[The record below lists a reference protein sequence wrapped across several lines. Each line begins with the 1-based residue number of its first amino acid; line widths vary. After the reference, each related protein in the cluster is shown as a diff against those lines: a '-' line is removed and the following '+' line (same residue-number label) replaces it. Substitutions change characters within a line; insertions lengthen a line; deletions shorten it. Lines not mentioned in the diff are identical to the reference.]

1 MADKR
6 LKQTKKIYV
15 ETEYDNIIVVN
26 PNEIYDAN
34 NLPAPRL
41 VDHEDLVYYANLE
54 TFIIPR
60 TKLAIGET
68 FDSPVVNTTIA
79 TVFGGEEDLKINF
92 LKPKGKTAFDTSWSD
107 QLTGFESRLGKGANQ
122 KTEEVVTIDGKPRFK
137 NSVAKYEDTQML
149 GIKSIRVNIKGTGV
163 PEVNIEMTDIQGR
176 ALFEQGENSIYSA
189 FFNFPYPLFY
199 LTLKGYYGKAIR
211 YRLSLLSFNARFDAN
226 TGNYDISLK
235 LVGKFTALLF
245 DTPLQYAVTAPKMYN
260 TEITYKNNNNN
271 TVQTINTYKGRQ
283 KLDEVYEIYKR
294 KGLITQDF
302 PQLSID
308 EFKQRV
314 DGYTAKLLQDAE
326 KKGDFTQLNDIQDY
340 RESLEGLRK
349 SVYTNSLDKFL
360 DKSSFY
366 VSGNQKLIYYP
377 FKKDIQDQTKEDY
390 KTKINERIT
399 YYIKKL
405 NDNAT
410 FGKGG
415 KREIPLKIKDKN
427 DVLKKLDFESWIN
440 NDEDLKNTFFYRF
453 NKPVDLTTEN
463 GVKEFEKFKLD
474 EDKNKLLK
482 EKVLNEKGEWVE
494 DNTTYFVFGD
504 KIVADGTYVPNSFL
518 DDIDDA
524 EKSLQTNEE
533 EIENILSQILADRAL
548 KNPSEGGLG
557 FRPTIRNVFAI
568 IFAGADAFYRL
579 MEDVHE
585 SAWDVRDE
593 PSRLLAVIP
602 PEKNFSVDA
611 LKTLQTSSGELNKD
625 NVVYPWPLYF
635 VKEKQKD
642 GREVY
647 TIQYPGDAKVIR
659 QTKGYDYRLWPE
671 IGFVEAYLK
680 GTTETSKPVS
690 SNVYNNPADYSKYVS
705 ANAIEFPFKTTPY
718 QDLVAIPFFYEL
730 FERTYLSSFY
740 TKFIGDEISK
750 KQIDKFYGNIESKNI
765 ENSIGNSI
773 ELNQIL
779 KNYKF
784 DYNSFIAYLKKISN
798 DGNGE
803 SWQTYIRSKYK
814 TEYIDNLLKNSND
827 IYSIDTISN
836 RSIKISSD
844 LELAKNLKEFLE
856 STNSSKLSFLDTY
869 PFTDLNWISG
879 NTSNG
884 NSVSSLEQFN
894 DTTKT
899 FIYLDDKK
907 TIARINETEKYQ
919 KLSLLSDFRILETA
933 NQPYVSTLN
942 APINNQLILKSFYQ
956 DRKIKDFYP
965 TESYIDYGNSYSGN
979 VGTQIQTTSLLNTP
993 YFINALIKG
1002 VDENK
1007 TKTDNAF
1014 TTLGY
1019 LFLNSLPLITTK
1031 EKIKSIDNGTYTD
1044 LDYLASTLKKYSS
1057 IHQVP
1062 YAWVLKYGSIWY
1074 RYKKFVNDNVDI
1086 LDSVWNDFDY
1096 VGAYDPTTSAS
1107 TTQYI
1112 IPDYSGNNQTVV
1124 LQKTE
1129 NFPLPSTQFKDY
1141 IGTGFYPK
1149 VINAVYNFI
1158 TEKDLFTGYT
1168 ITNFQNAYNNANFR
1182 LGKNNQSNT
1191 YLNFGFDST
1200 NGNRSLQKTNYY
1212 SYVELSGSTQQYMML
1227 FPSMGGIPIDQSIY
1241 ECVNS
1246 NNVLTKELLNNKSV
1260 YNGSTR
1266 SLWSASH
1273 FGYFDN
1279 SLLKKPSPTQYL
1291 KAIKLNTDE
1300 QTPFDLKSA
1309 QSEYASI
1316 EEIFSVFTPEML
1328 DKFEEQFIGFCNY
1341 RPLSKNLILKDEII
1355 DPSYTSTNKVAN
1367 STQKR
1372 LYTQLL
1378 NLFLVNKTGIT
1389 FVNEDV
1395 DGKTLGQ
1402 KQMITF
1408 TSSLKEFLNFD
1419 CVLKLG
1425 NPGNFDRRLFNSF
1438 SNLKEFVPEFDKYE
1452 FKPYVKGTLPGD
1464 GTNVT
1469 LIQSVTQNQ
1478 NAWNTLRTY
1487 LGFSSI
1493 PGVDYPGQPNPVFPS
1508 TPPLPTLSA
1517 TTASTP
1523 TSTTNVTIPPSTHYT
1538 FQSCCNANEI
1548 FNVVIPN
1555 NVISNVVG
1563 TGTTYIE
1570 GEVYYLEVGEFNDPN
1585 GLQFCARKIANTTT
1599 FNPVNQNQSANA
1611 IKTYTLDYDGDD
1623 YVGVPNAAVACVSY
1637 EVLPAN
1643 CLQQPQPQQTQ
1654 TIQQQLPVTQ
1664 PQTNTPLPG
1673 TPKSTVADFFI
1684 DNDIEFTEENVKLT
1698 YPLIR
1703 LYSQKKLE
1711 DSNLNKQ
1718 TFTTLINEFLTSQ
1731 KSIQEKILN
1740 QTFLNLNK
1748 NLSNISVNN
1757 NTTNAVTGDVGKL
1770 TLYNTLKAFND
1781 KWIAGSDLK
1790 YVTLF
1795 EDFLFMDRANSD
1807 IGDTY
1812 VVDVEKVVKRMDTTN
1827 NPDMNLMSLVSNIL
1841 SDNQFMFFAMPAY
1854 INFYGIQ
1861 SAVRNGQPIDIE
1873 IPNSMFGTYLEV
1885 DYTKSS
1891 PKFLCLYMGNPSEY
1905 PKPKENS
1912 FIRFDDDSFDLR
1924 MPDNP
1929 LRISDPNRDY
1939 SKTNK
1944 VVGFSVDF
1952 GIQNQNMFKNLDL
1965 DMSEMKNTSESF
1977 KVFADIGGSV
1987 SGDKVAQQ
1995 SVSMYS
2001 IYKSRSY
2008 SCGVESMG
2016 NAMIQPTMYFVLRHV
2031 PLFYGPYWIY
2041 EVDHNISENGF
2052 TTKFKGTRIPKYSLP
2067 SVDNLLI
2074 NVNEKILQSYKEK
2087 IKKTKTDKE
2096 IKDETLVNT
2105 DPTITVTK
2113 TGLDKCKEVTKY
2125 TTLPFVEVKR
2135 TPFTLEEIIP
2145 IIKSSTTDVRLRAL
2159 LLVIAITRPVNSYDK
2174 DLSQITPIN
2183 NNFYEISTE
2192 TKHNGSL
2199 DTYLT
2204 EQTCVDVAGTSRV
2217 FASFTET
2224 NTSSN
2229 FMVSFYQSMIPLIE
2243 SLKTLNVDT
2252 NEYKQYGKALAQLCL
2267 TTWDTAVAFGP
2278 PPLSAE
2284 QIKNEITTT
2293 TNNGVINTYNIY
2305 VSLFTEYYEY
2315 FVLNPN

>member
-6 LKQTKKIYV
+6 LKQTKKIFV
-15 ETEYDNIIVVN
+15 ETEYDNIILVN
-26 PNEIYDAN
+26 PNEIYDEN
-34 NLPAPRL
+34 NQPAPRL

-68 FDSPVVNTTIA
+68 FDSPVINTTIA

-92 LKPKGKTAFDTSWSD
+92 LKPKGKTTFDTSWSD
-107 QLTGFESRLGKGANQ
+107 QLTGFESRLFKGANQ
-122 KTEEVVTIDGKPRFK
+122 KTEQIVTIDNKSRFK

-211 YRLSLLSFNARFDAN
+211 YRLSLLSFNARFDSK

-260 TEITYKNNNNN
+260 TEITVKNNNNN
-271 TVQTINTYKGRQ
+271 TVQTLNTYKGRQ

-294 KGLITQDF
+294 KGLIPQTF
-302 PQLSID
+302 PHLSID
-308 EFKQRV
+308 EFKYRV
-314 DGYTAKLLQDAE
+314 DNYAIKLQQDAA
-326 KKGDFTQLNDIQDY
+326 KNGDFTQLNDVQDY
-340 RESLEGLRK
+340 REALDGLRK
-349 SVYTNSLDKFL
+349 SVYTNSIEKFL
-360 DKSSFY
+360 DRSSFY

-390 KTKINERIT
+390 KTKIDERIK
-399 YYIKKL
+399 YYLNKL
-405 NDNAT
+405 NSNKT

-427 DVLKKLDFESWIN
+427 DVLKKLNFTSWIG
-440 NDEDLKNTFFYRF
+440 NDEDVKNTFFYRF
-453 NKPVDLTTEN
+453 NKPVDLTTEL
-463 GVKEFEKFKLD
+463 GRKEFEKFKLD

-482 EKVLNEKGEWVE
+482 EKVLNQRGEWVE
-494 DNTTYFVFGD
+494 DDTTYFVFGD
-504 KIVADGTYVPNSFL
+504 RIVSDGTYVPNSFL
-518 DDIDDA
+518 DNIDDA
-524 EKSLQTNEE
+524 EKTLQTNEE

-548 KNPSEGGLG
+548 KNPSDGGLG

-579 MEDVHE
+579 MEDTHQ
-585 SAWDVRDE
+585 SAWDVRE
-593 PSRLLAVIP
+593 ETARLLAVIP
-602 PEKNFSVDA
+602 PDKNFSVDG
-611 LKTLQTSSGELNKD
+611 KNSIQTASGTLNKD

-635 VKEKQKD
+635 IKEKQAD
-642 GREVY
+642 QREVY

-690 SNVYNNPADYSKYVS
+690 SNVYNNLADFSKYVS
-705 ANAIEFPFKTTPY
+705 ANAIEFPFKTAPY

-730 FERTYLSSFY
+730 YERTYLSSFY
-740 TKFIGDEISK
+740 SKLIGEEISK
-750 KQIDKFYGNIESKNI
+750 KQIDKFYGDIESRNI
-765 ENSIGNSI
+765 ENSIGNNI

-784 DYNSFIAYLKKISN
+784 NYNTFIAYLKKISN

-814 TEYIDNLLKNSND
+814 TEYIDGLIKNAND
-827 IYSIDTISN
+827 IFSIDTISN

-844 LELAKNLKEFLE
+844 LELAKNLKQFLE
-856 STNSSKLSFLDTY
+856 STDSSKINFLDTY
-869 PFTDLNWISG
+869 PFTNISWLSG

-894 DTTKT
+894 DTTKS
-899 FIYLDDKK
+899 FVYLDDKK
-907 TIARINETEKYQ
+907 TIARINETENYP
-919 KLSLLSDFRILETA
+919 KLSLLSDYRILETA
-933 NQPYVSTLN
+933 SQPYVSTTN
-942 APINNQLILKSFYQ
+942 APINNPLSLKTFFNN
-956 DRKIKDFYP
+956 RKIKDFYP
-965 TESYIDYGNSYSGN
+965 TETYIDYGNSYSGN

-993 YFINALIKG
+993 YFINALMQG
-1002 VDENK
+1002 VEENK
-1007 TKTDNAF
+1007 TNTDNAF

-1031 EKIKSIDNGTYTD
+1031 EKIKSIKNNTYTD

-1057 IHQVP
+1057 IHQMP

-1074 RYKKFVNDNVDI
+1074 RYKKFVNENIDI
-1086 LDSVWNDFDY
+1086 LDSIWKDFDY
-1096 VGAYDPTTSAS
+1096 VSAYDPTTSAS
-1107 TTQYI
+1107 TLQYV
-1112 IPDYSGNNQTVV
+1112 IPDYSGNNQTVT

-1129 NFPLPSTQFKDY
+1129 NFPIPSIQTKDL
-1141 IGTGFYPK
+1141 IGCGFYPK
-1149 VINAVYNFI
+1149 VINTVYQFI
-1158 TEKDLFTGYT
+1158 TKKDLFTGYT
-1168 ITNFQNAYNNANFR
+1168 TTNFQNAYNNKRFR
-1182 LGKNNQSNT
+1182 LGKNNQSTT
-1191 YLNFGFDST
+1191 YLNFGFDT
-1200 NGNRSLQKTNYY
+1200 LNPNRSLQKTNYY
-1212 SYVELSGSTQQYMML
+1212 SYVELSASTQQYIML

-1246 NNVLTKELLNNKSV
+1246 NNNLTKELFNNKSV
-1260 YNGSTR
+1260 YNGSVR
-1266 SLWSASH
+1266 SLWSSSQ

-1279 SLLKKPSPTQYL
+1279 TLIKKPQPTQYL
-1291 KAIKLNTDE
+1291 KSIRLNTDE
-1300 QTPFDLKSA
+1300 QTPFDFKSA
-1309 QSEYASI
+1309 QSEYSSI
-1316 EEIFSVFTPEML
+1316 EEIFSIFTPEIL

-1341 RPLSKNLILKDEII
+1341 KPISKNLILKDEII
-1355 DPSYTSTNKVAN
+1355 DPSYTTSNKVAN
-1367 STQKR
+1367 IEQKR
-1372 LYTQLL
+1372 LYEQLK
-1378 NLFLVNKTGIT
+1378 NLFLINKTGIN
-1389 FVNEDV
+1389 FVSEDV
-1395 DGKTLGQ
+1395 DGKTLSE

-1408 TSSLKEFLNFD
+1408 TSSLKEFLTFD

-1425 NPGNFDRRLFNSF
+1425 NPGNFDRKLFNSF

-1452 FKPYVKGTLPGD
+1452 FQPYKKGTLPGD

-1469 LIQSVTQNQ
+1469 LLQSVTQNQ
-1478 NAWNTLRTY
+1478 DAWKTLRTY

-1493 PGVDYPGQPNPVFPS
+1493 PGVDYPGQPNPIFPS
-1508 TPPLPTLSA
+1508 A
-1517 TTASTP
+1517 TP
-1523 TSTTNVTIPPSTHYT
+1523 TSTITPTTTVTPTSTSNVTIPPSTHYT
-1538 FQSCCNANEI
+1538 FQSCCNSNEI
-1548 FNVVIPN
+1548 FNIVIQN
-1555 NVISNVVG
+1555 SSLSNVVT
-1563 TGTTYIE
+1563 TGSTYDE
-1570 GEVYYLEVGEFNDPN
+1570 GEVYYMEVTEYNQPN
-1585 GLQFCARKIANTTT
+1585 ALQFCARKIQNTTT
-1599 FNPVNQNQSANA
+1599 FNLPNQNQSQNQ
-1611 IKTYTLDYDGDD
+1611 IKTYVLDFDD
-1623 YVGVPNAAVACVSY
+1623 DQYVGVPNSAVFCVSY
-1637 EVLPAN
+1637 EILPSN
-1643 CLQQPQPQQTQ
+1643 CLQQPQPNQNQTL
-1654 TIQQQLPVTQ
+1654 QQQLPITQ

-1673 TPKSTVADFFI
+1673 SPKSTVADFFI
-1684 DNDIEFTEENVKLT
+1684 DNNIDFTSENIKIT

-1703 LYSQKKLE
+1703 LYSQKKL
-1711 DSNLNKQ
+1711 DNSSLNKQ
-1718 TFTTLINEFLTSQ
+1718 TFTTLINDYLNAQ
-1731 KSIQEKILN
+1731 KSIQEKILT
-1740 QTFLNLNK
+1740 QTFTNLNK
-1748 NLSNISVNN
+1748 NLNEITVNY

-1807 IGDTY
+1807 VGDVY
-1812 VVDVEKVVKRMDTTN
+1812 VVDVDKIVKRLDIKN
-1827 NPDMNLMSLVSNIL
+1827 NPDLNLMTVVSNIL
-1841 SDNQFMFFAMPAY
+1841 GDNQFMFFAMPAY

-1861 SAVRNGQPIDIE
+1861 TAVRNGKPVDIE
-1873 IPNSMFGTYLEV
+1873 IPNSLFGTYLEV

-1924 MPDNP
+1924 ISDNP
-1929 LRISDPNRDY
+1929 LRVSDSKRDY
-1939 SKTNK
+1939 SKTNR

-1952 GIQNQNMFKNLDL
+1952 GIQNQNIFKDLDL

-2016 NAMIQPTMYFVLRHV
+2016 NVMIQPTMYFVLRHV

-2041 EVDHNISENGF
+2041 EVDHNVSENGF

-2067 SVDNLLI
+2067 NVDQLLI
-2074 NVNEKILQSYKEK
+2074 NVNQKILQSYKEK
-2087 IKKTKTDKE
+2087 IKKTKTDEE
-2096 IKDETLVNT
+2096 IKKETEINT
-2105 DPTITVTK
+2105 DPTITTTK
-2113 TGLDKCKEVTKY
+2113 TGIDVCKDITKY
-2125 TTLPFVEVKR
+2125 TTLPFVDLKR
-2135 TPFTLEEIIP
+2135 TPFTDEELQP
-2145 IIKSSTTDVRLRAL
+2145 IVRAATTDPKLRAL
-2159 LLVIAITRPVNSYDK
+2159 IMGIAVTRVINSYDTA
-2174 DLSQITPIN
+2174 SGQMNSVN

-2199 DTYLT
+2199 DTYLK
-2204 EQTCVDVAGTSRV
+2204 EQTCIDVAGTSRAL
-2217 FASFTET
+2217 ASFTDT
-2224 NTSSN
+2224 TTSTN
-2229 FMVSFYQSMIPLIE
+2229 FMVSFYQSMLPLIE
-2243 SLKTLNVDT
+2243 QLKNVNVDT
-2252 NEYKQYGKALAQLCL
+2252 NEYKQYGKALSQLCL
-2267 TTWDTAVAFGP
+2267 TTWDTGVAFGP
-2278 PPLSAE
+2278 PALNAE
-2284 QIKNEITTT
+2284 QIKNEVINN
-2293 TNNGVINTYNIY
+2293 TNTQVINTYPFYVNI
-2305 VSLFTEYYEY
+2305 FTTFYEA
-2315 FVLNPN
+2315 FVLNP

>member
-26 PNEIYDAN
+26 PNEIYDEN

-260 TEITYKNNNNN
+260 TEITYKDNSNN
-271 TVQTINTYKGRQ
+271 TVQTKNTYKGRQ
-283 KLDEVYEIYKR
+283 KLDEVYDIYIR
-294 KGLITQDF
+294 KGLIPKDF
-302 PQLSID
+302 PKLSID

-314 DGYTAKLLQDAE
+314 DGYTAKLLQDASD
-326 KKGDFTQLNDIQDY
+326 KGDFTQLNDIQDY
-340 RESLEGLRK
+340 KDALASLRK
-349 SVYTNSLDKFL
+349 NVYTNSLNKFL

-377 FKKDIQDQTKEDY
+377 FKKDIEDQTREDY
-390 KTKINERIT
+390 KTKIDDRIK
-399 YYIKKL
+399 YYITKL
-405 NDNAT
+405 NENKT

-427 DVLKKLDFESWIN
+427 DVLKKLDFETWIN
-440 NDEDLKNTFFYRF
+440 SDEDLKNTFFERF
-453 NKPVDLTTEN
+453 RRPVDLSTEN
-463 GVKEFEKFKLD
+463 GIKEFEKFKLD
-474 EDKNKLLK
+474 EDKNKLLR

-494 DNTTYFVFGD
+494 DNVTYFVFGD
-504 KIVADGTYVPNSFL
+504 KTVADGIYVPNSFL

-524 EKSLQTNEE
+524 EKSLLTNEE
-533 EIENILSQILADRAL
+533 EIEKILSQVLADRAL

-557 FRPTIRNVFAI
+557 FKPTIRNIFAI

-579 MEDVHE
+579 LEDVHQ

-593 PSRLLAVIP
+593 PARLLAVVP

-611 LKTLQTSSGELNKD
+611 MRTLQTSSGELNKD

-635 VKEKQKD
+635 IKEKQTD
-642 GREVY
+642 GRDVY

-680 GTTETSKPVS
+680 GTTETAKPVS
-690 SNVYNNPADYSKYVS
+690 ANVYNNPADYSKYVS

-730 FERTYLSSFY
+730 FERTYLSSYY

-750 KQIDKFYGNIESKNI
+750 KQIDKFYGDIESKNI
-765 ENSIGNSI
+765 QNSLGDSI

-784 DYNSFIAYLKKISN
+784 DYNTFISYLKKISN

-814 TEYIDNLLKNSND
+814 TEYIDNLLKTTND

-844 LELAKNLKEFLE
+844 LELSKNLKEFLE
-856 STNSSKLSFLDTY
+856 STDSSKINFLDTY
-869 PFTDLNWISG
+869 PFTNINWLSG

-907 TIARINETEKYQ
+907 TIARINETEKY
-919 KLSLLSDFRILETA
+919 KTLSLLSDFRILETA
-933 NQPYVSTLN
+933 NQPYVATTN
-942 APINNQLILKSFYQ
+942 APINNPTILKSFYN

-965 TESYIDYGNSYSGN
+965 TESYINYGNSYSGN

-1002 VDENK
+1002 VEENK
-1007 TKTDNAF
+1007 TNTDNAF

-1019 LFLNSLPLITTK
+1019 LYLNSLPLITTK

-1044 LDYLASTLKKYSS
+1044 LEYLASTLKKYSS

-1074 RYKKFVNDNVDI
+1074 RYKKFVNENVDI
-1086 LDSVWNDFDY
+1086 LDSVWKDFDY
-1096 VGAYDPTTSAS
+1096 IGAYDPTTSAS

-1112 IPDYSGNNQTVV
+1112 IPDYSGNNQTVT

-1129 NFPLPSTQFKDY
+1129 NFPIPSTQFKDY

-1158 TEKDLFTGYT
+1158 EGKDLLTGYT
-1168 ITNFQNAYNNANFR
+1168 TTNFQNVYNQNNFR

-1191 YLNFGFDST
+1191 YLNFGFDFS
-1200 NGNRSLQKTNYY
+1200 NSNRSLQKTNYY
-1212 SYVELSGSTQQYMML
+1212 SYLELSATTQQFMML

-1246 NNVLTKELLNNKSV
+1246 NNILTKELLNNKSV
-1260 YNGSTR
+1260 YNGSVR
-1266 SLWSASH
+1266 SLWASSQ

-1279 SLLKKPSPTQYL
+1279 NLIKKPLPTQYL
-1291 KAIKLNTDE
+1291 KAINLNTDE

-1316 EEIFSVFTPEML
+1316 EEIFSIFTPEML

-1341 RPLSKNLILKDEII
+1341 KPLSKNLILKDEII

-1367 STQKR
+1367 SAQKR
-1372 LYTQLL
+1372 LYNQLSS
-1378 NLFLVNKTGIT
+1378 LFLVNKTGIS
-1389 FVNEDV
+1389 FVNEDT

-1402 KQMITF
+1402 KQMLTF

-1469 LIQSVTQNQ
+1469 LLQSVTQNQ
-1478 NAWNTLRTY
+1478 DAWNTLRTY

-1508 TPPLPTLSA
+1508 ATPIPTPSA
-1517 TTASTP
+1517 TTA
-1523 TSTTNVTIPPSTHYT
+1523 TTATTLQLEFIGNSATILPATANQDNLNYFNIVLPSGGYAVYRLTGLP
-1538 FQSCCNANEI
+1538 I
-1548 FNVVIPN
+1548 FNPLN
-1555 NVISNVVG
+1555 F
-1563 TGTTYIE
+1563 GTTLFYDGNSDI
-1570 GEVYYLEVGEFNDPN
+1570 NDPN
-1585 GLQFCARKIANTTT
+1585 SFPIQHFGNQGISTNYAYVFEVNNNTPGNYKMVVKYAETFPNYQTLVANVSTTGGIQATTQTTPVTNTT
-1599 FNPVNQNQSANA
+1599 
-1611 IKTYTLDYDGDD
+1611 
-1623 YVGVPNAAVACVSY
+1623 
-1637 EVLPAN
+1637 
-1643 CLQQPQPQQTQ
+1643 
-1654 TIQQQLPVTQ
+1654 
-1664 PQTNTPLPG
+1664 PLAG

-1684 DNDIEFTEENVKLT
+1684 DNDIEFTSDNIKIT

-1703 LYSQKKLE
+1703 LYAQKKLE

-1718 TFTTLINEFLTSQ
+1718 TFTTLINDFLTGQ

-1748 NLSNISVNN
+1748 NLSNITVNS

-1770 TLYNTLKAFND
+1770 SLYNTLKAFND

-1812 VVDVEKVVKRMDTTN
+1812 VVDVDKVIKRMDIKN
-1827 NPDMNLMSLVSNIL
+1827 NPDMNLMTLVSNIL

-1861 SAVRNGQPIDIE
+1861 SAIKNGQPIDIE

-1929 LRISDPNRDY
+1929 LRVSDPNRDY

-2067 SVDNLLI
+2067 NVDNLLI

-2087 IKKTKTDKE
+2087 IKKTPTPTSG
-2096 IKDETLVNT
+2096 ETLINT

-2113 TGLDKCKEVTKY
+2113 TGIDACKEVTKY
-2125 TTLPFVEVKR
+2125 TTLPFVETKR
-2135 TPFTLEEIIP
+2135 TLFTIEELIP
-2145 IIKSSTTDVRLRAL
+2145 IIKNATTDTRLRAL
-2159 LLVIAITRPVNSYDK
+2159 LMGIIITRPTNLYDTAS
-2174 DLSQITPIN
+2174 SQINSIN

-2199 DTYLT
+2199 DTYLK
-2204 EQTCVDVAGTSRV
+2204 EQTCVDVGGKSRV
-2217 FASFTET
+2217 FASFTDN
-2224 NTSSN
+2224 NTGTN
-2229 FMVSFYQSMIPLIE
+2229 FMVSFFQSVIPLIE
-2243 SLKTLNVDT
+2243 SLKTINVDT
-2252 NEYKQYGKALAQLCL
+2252 NEYKQYGKALSQICL
-2267 TTWDTAVAFGP
+2267 TTWDTAIAFGP
-2278 PPLSAE
+2278 PPLTAE
-2284 QIKNEITTT
+2284 QIKDKITTA
-2293 TNNGVINTYNIY
+2293 TNTAVINTYNIY
-2305 VSLFTEYYEY
+2305 VKQFTDYYEY